1 MYQEQGFGDQLRQW
15 RQRRR
20 ISQLDLAA
28 GAELSTRHLSFVETG
43 RSKPSRDL
51 VMRLAEVLELP
62 LRSRNGLLLSAGFA
76 PTYPERPFGDAELAA
91 AREVVQRVL
100 DCHMPFPSLA
110 IDRHWTLLAHNA
122 AVGAL
127 LVGVAPELLE
137 PPVNV
142 LRLSLHPQGLARRI
156 VNLAEWKR
164 HVVERLRHQIA
175 ESGDPVL
182 EDMLEELR
190 RMPAPAS
197 STPATPGLTVAVPLI
212 LESDAGRLTF
222 LSTTTL
228 FGTPVEVTLSE
239 LAIESLFPADA
250 ETAER
255 LRQLSHSSLA
265 G

>member
-1 MYQEQGFGDQLRQW
+1 MYQDTSFGEQLRQW

-20 ISQLDLAA
+20 ISQLDLAVEA
-28 GAELSTRHLSFVETG
+28 DLSTRHLSFVETG
-43 RSKPSRDL
+43 RSKPSREL

-62 LRSRNGLLLSAGFA
+62 LRSRNALLLSAGYA
-76 PTYPERPFGDAELAA
+76 PTYPERPFDDAELAA
-91 AREVVQRVL
+91 ARAVVQRVL

-110 IDRHWTLLAHNA
+110 VDRHWNLLAHNS

-127 LVGVAPELLE
+127 LAGVPPELLE

-142 LRLSLHPQGLARRI
+142 LRLSLHPDGLARRI

-164 HVVERLRHQIA
+164 HVVERLRHQVA

-182 EDMLEELR
+182 EAMLEELR
-190 RMPAPAS
+190 RLPAPAS
-197 STPATPGLTVAVPLI
+197 AAPPAPGITVAVPMI
-212 LESDAGRLTF
+212 FESDAGRLTF

-239 LAIESLFPADA
+239 LAIESFFPADA
-250 ETAER
+250 ETADR
-255 LRQLSHSSLA
+255 LRQLVGSS
-265 G
+265 